1 MKGRGLAQRTSL
13 KMMTSWTNK
22 GSFLRGA
29 SGGVQNKCMLR
40 CLMEGS

>member
-29 SGGVQNKCMLR
+29 SGGVLNKVVGAAFGVDL
-40 CLMEGS
+40 